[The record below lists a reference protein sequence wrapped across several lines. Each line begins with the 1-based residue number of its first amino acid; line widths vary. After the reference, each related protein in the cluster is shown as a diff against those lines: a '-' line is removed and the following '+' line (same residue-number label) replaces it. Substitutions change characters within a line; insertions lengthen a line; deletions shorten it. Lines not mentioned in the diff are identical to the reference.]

1 MFSTYFDLR
10 AHKLALS
17 MKAASAG
24 SRANAHQLGKTGAA
38 MGDMGA
44 MGGTWRAGNRIGE
57 ASGIIFGKPSAKIT
71 NQTINVVEVYR

>member
-1 MFSTYFDLR
+1 
-10 AHKLALS
+10 
-17 MKAASAG
+17 
-24 SRANAHQLGKTGAA
+24 